1 MKAVNQETGE
11 EIPQEPRGSKEKSDA
26 PAAE

>member
-11 EIPQEPRGSKEKSDA
+11 EIPMDEEETASRPRRRR
-26 PAAE
+26 